1 MCLYVTHTLYIMLSF
16 RVVTILS
23 MLFALA
29 SLMPGQKYLVETDD
43 ADGGQFKQFHFILR

>member
-29 SLMPGQKYLVETDD
+29 SLKPGQKYLVETDD
-43 ADGGQFKQFHFILR
+43 ADRGQI